1 MNGAV
6 VVVTSFVRAR
16 LRGYASVNMPNLAVR
31 AAWCSCIALL
41 WGCGSSGS
49 KGATTAPIDGAVSS
63 DTGVGSSP
71 DDGSSAAPAPD
82 ASSSGGG
89 TSEGGTAEGGS
100 LDGGSGE
107 ASAGPTV
114 GGCPMFPPSY
124 PYNVDISGAPLD
136 PGSATYI
143 SNLTARAGAIVAEYP
158 GDEYVNVVPAS
169 QAFVAVGTTAAYG
182 FDTNDT
188 FFQNGGAD
196 ASAPIPS
203 GVLYENATTPN
214 SDHHM
219 MIVQQGSCR
228 LFELY
233 AWNPTSAT
241 TGWEGFVTWNLTK
254 NEQLPDGWGSTTAAG
269 TPLLPGVIWYDEVA
283 AGAILHAV
291 DIVIPGAAIAQYEYV
306 KPAARSGGAC
316 GSAYPADGFPY
327 GGRVRLKASYDASS
341 FTGTQALVVV
351 AALKKYGML
360 NTDDSGET
368 RSSFR
373 LGDGNKLDQT
383 DMAQL
388 GKLTW
393 ADFEVPTMTVVQSK
407 ACN

>member
-1 MNGAV
+1 MGVARLTGFSC
-6 VVVTSFVRAR
+6 VVTA
-16 LRGYASVNMPNLAVR
+16 LA
-31 AAWCSCIALL
+31 C
-41 WGCGSSGS
+41 GCGSGGS
-49 KGATTAPIDGAVSS
+49 HEAPADAAPVDATGSS
-63 DTGVGSSP
+63 DVAAQDGTSVG
-71 DDGSSAAPAPD
+71 APD
-82 ASSSGGG
+82 AGSIEANFPGDGAMG
-89 TSEGGTAEGGS
+89 AMEGGS
-100 LDGGSGE
+100 PEG
-107 ASAGPTV
+107 APAGPTV
-114 GGCPMFPPSY
+114 GGCPMFPPDY
-124 PYNVDISGAPLD
+124 PYNVDVSGAPLD

-143 SNLTARAGAIVAEYP
+143 TNLEARAGAIVAEYP
-158 GDEYVNVVPAS
+158 GGEYVNVVPSS

-182 FDTNDT
+182 FTPSDV

-203 GVLYENATTPN
+203 GVVYENAGTPN
-214 SDHHM
+214 ADHHM
-219 MIVQQGSCR
+219 MIVQQGACR

-233 AWNPTSAT
+233 SWNPSSPTS
-241 TGWEGFVTWNLTK
+241 GWTALVTWNLTK

-269 TPLLPGVIWYDEVA
+269 TPLLPGVIWYDEVN

-327 GGRVRLKASYDASS
+327 GGRLRLKASFDSSS
-341 FTGTQALVVV
+341 FTGTQALVVI
-351 AALKKYGML
+351 AALKKYGMI
-360 NTDDSGET
+360 NTDDSGES

-388 GKLTW
+388 GHLTW
-393 ADFEVPTMTVVQSK
+393 ADFEVPDMTVVQSK